1 MFRTLLTLFN
11 DADFQSRA
19 REVFDELNG
28 FVEPYVDNFST
39 FVDDVPSFVSEGD
52 SYVLVLRVPDGL
64 NGENIDVEIDEEENT
79 LTVKTSYESKKVKY
93 SREYLETLPSD
104 ADLDTLSARVSNGVL
119 SVVVDK
125 LPEPETEPETDAV
138 DPTYVEIKRK
148 KK

>member
-1 MFRTLLTLFN
+1 MLS

-19 REVFDELNG
+19 REVLNGLDG
-28 FVEPYVDNFST
+28 FVEPYVDDIST

-52 SYVLVLRVPDGL
+52 SYVLVLRIPDGL
-64 NGENIDVEIDEEENT
+64 NGNNVNVEVDEDENT
-79 LTVKTSYESKKVKY
+79 LTVKTSYESEKVKY

-125 LPEPETEPETDAV
+125 LPEPDTEPVTDAV
-138 DPTYVEIKRK
+138 DPTFVEIKRK